1 MNFRVGIHGDGV
13 GRSRGTLK
21 ILDALEVETDQYQAS
36 DVSSST
42 AGADR
47 TSRQK
52 SARSAWEGSL
62 AVNRQGI

>member
-1 MNFRVGIHGDGV
+1 MLKL
-13 GRSRGTLK
+13 SGTHQT
-21 ILDALEVETDQYQAS
+21 ETQQYQAS

-52 SARSAWEGSL
+52 SARSVWDEKGL
-62 AVNRQGI
+62 GVM